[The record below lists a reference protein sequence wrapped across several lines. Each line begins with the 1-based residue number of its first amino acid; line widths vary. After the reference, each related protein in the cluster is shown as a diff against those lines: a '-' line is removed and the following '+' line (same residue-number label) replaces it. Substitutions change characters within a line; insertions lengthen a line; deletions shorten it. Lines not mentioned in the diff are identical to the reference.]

1 MPAAL
6 RLLDPAATEGRLD
19 LDEASYF
26 LSKIELRR
34 GPAPTMAPW
43 RKRLFIATSYI
54 TADAAE
60 YFGLPRDRT
69 VIMGSRIDLRRGCWW
84 RRHGQLTAVPSEP
97 ASHGER
103 SLGRW
108 SHAQFA
114 AAFLDAPAC
123 PWPESAEHRF
133 VGRTGAV
140 NGSPHAGRAR
150 PGGAELGR
158 QRGVPGWTACRIA
171 GELSRRRCVACPMR
185 RAWPGSGCT
194 GPAKAELLAV
204 AEQFGL
210 HELAVEDAIV
220 AHQRPKLERY
230 GETLFVVLRAARYV
244 DESEQV
250 EFGELHVF
258 TGPGFVLTVR
268 HAESPNLAAV
278 RQRMESDPDLLRL
291 GPEAVLYAIL
301 DAVVDGYAPVVR
313 GLQNDIDEIQTEV
326 FGGDPQVSRRIYE
339 LSREVIEFQRA
350 TRPLLGMLAAL
361 EAGFSKYGT
370 SEELQRYLRDV
381 ADHATT
387 VVERVD
393 DFQKLLT
400 SILTVNATLVTQAQ
414 NEEMK
419 NLTEASY
426 AQNEEIKKVSAWA
439 AILFAPTLIGT
450 VYGMNFDHMPELH
463 WLGGYPLALVL
474 MLITCLGLY
483 TMFKRQNWL

>member
-1 MPAAL
+1 MPNSRLRFLMPRRAPGPSQQSSDLSATPERSMDSRRQEEPALAVQSLVDSAVYRDGRRAESPATLEQAL
-6 RLLDPAATEGRLD
+6 RSLP
-19 LDEASYF
+19 DETS
-26 LSKIELRR
+26 
-34 GPAPTMAPW
+34 MAW
-43 RKRLFIATSYI
+43 I
-54 TADAAE
+54 
-60 YFGLPRDRT
+60 GLYR
-69 VIMGSRIDLRRGCWW
+69 
-84 RRHGQLTAVPSEP
+84 PSE
-97 ASHGER
+97 
-103 SLGRW
+103 
-108 SHAQFA
+108 
-114 AAFLDAPAC
+114 
-123 PWPESAEHRF
+123 
-133 VGRTGAV
+133 T
-140 NGSPHAGRAR
+140 
-150 PGGAELGR
+150 EL
-158 QRGVPGWTACRIA
+158 I
-171 GELSRRRCVACPMR
+171 
-185 RAWPGSGCT
+185 
-194 GPAKAELLAV
+194 AV
-204 AEQFGL
+204 AEEFGL

-291 GPEAVLYAIL
+291 GSEAVLYAIL

-326 FGGDPQVSRRIYE
+326 FSGDPQVSRRIYE

-350 TRPLLGMLAAL
+350 TRPLLGMLTAL

-474 MLITCLGLY
+474 MLFTCLGLY